1 MAEIQNRANAGGRPS
16 AAAQGL
22 SRSSLAPEA
31 ATVSTRLAIEGM
43 TCASCSRRV
52 ERALAAT
59 PGVIAASVNLATEQ
73 AAVTYSIRDVTTS
86 DLVAAVER
94 AGYGAAQ
101 LLAEPTVA
109 ADESEIASGEPAGA
123 AEQSAQAGTGNETI
137 DETTLRRSR
146 DLRRRRDK
154 LLVGIALSLPVVVLS
169 MFFMDRFAAENLLLL
184 ALTVPVWAYVGS
196 DFHRTAIRV
205 VRHGGANMDVLVS
218 LGSTAAFLLSVVATF
233 VPQIAGGM
241 TFYDSAALIITLIYL
256 GKYLEARARG
266 QASQAIAKLAGL
278 QPRIAHVVRD
288 GVEREVP
295 LAAVR
300 TGDELVVRPGERI
313 PTDGMVLSGA
323 SAVDEAMMT
332 GESLPVE
339 KQAGDTVIG
348 GSINQTGM
356 LRMRATRVG
365 KETTLAGIIRMV
377 EQAQGSKALIQRL
390 ADTVSGV
397 FVPTVLV
404 IALVTV
410 VGWLLAF
417 GLHLV
422 PPGVLAAGHMG
433 AQSNL
438 QMNDAW
444 WIRAAIA
451 GIAVLVVACPCALGL
466 ATPTAIMV
474 GSGRGAE
481 LGVLIKGGESLER
494 LEAVRAVVL
503 DKTGTITRG
512 KPTLTDVLR
521 APDAGI
527 DETELLALAASA
539 EQASEHPLARAIVA
553 GALVRGAAPDGVVS
567 AFQAIAGGGVR
578 AHVAGREVVIGTR
591 KLLAERGGDPNGI
604 AALVSVL
611 GRLEGAGK
619 TAMLMAVDGRVVGV
633 LAVADTVKPGSA
645 EAIARLRREGIAVWM
660 ITGDSRSVAHSIAAA
675 VGIPTDHVLAEVLPG
690 EKAAAVQ
697 RLQDEIAAT
706 PGGATDG
713 WGASV
718 GGRAFG
724 RARRPAVAF
733 VGDGIND
740 APALAQADVGI
751 ALGTGTDV
759 AMEAADATLVKGSLR
774 ALGTAFE
781 LSRAMMRTIREN
793 LFWAFAYNSLLIPV
807 AIASPAIPWLRE
819 NAPIFAAAA
828 MALSSVTVV
837 SNSLRLR
844 RFTPRE
850 K

>member
-1 MAEIQNRANAGGRPS
+1 MAEIQDHNHTRPHGQPNET
-16 AAAQGL
+16 AV
-22 SRSSLAPEA
+22 APAHTTAPA
-31 ATVSTRLAIEGM
+31 ATESATLTIEGM

-59 PGVIAASVNLATEQ
+59 PGVIAASVNLATER
-73 AAVTYSIRDVTTS
+73 ATVTYSAQDVKPS
-86 DLVAAVER
+86 DLIAAVER
-94 AGYGAAQ
+94 SGYGATQ
-101 LLAEPTVA
+101 RLAEPTVA
-109 ADESEIASGEPAGA
+109 ADEGALA
-123 AEQSAQAGTGNETI
+123 AEESAEESAEKSAA
-137 DETTLRRSR
+137 DETTLRRTR
-146 DLRRRRDK
+146 ELRRRRDK
-154 LLVGIALSLPVVVLS
+154 LLVGIALSLPVVALS
-169 MFFMDRFAAENLLLL
+169 MFFMDRFPAENLLLL
-184 ALTVPVWAYVGS
+184 ALTAPVWGYVGA

-205 VRHGGANMDVLVS
+205 VRHHGANMDVLVS

-256 GKYLEARARG
+256 GKYLEARSKG
-266 QASQAIAKLAGL
+266 QVSEAIAKLAGL
-278 QPRIAHVVRD
+278 QPRTAHVIRD
-288 GVEREVP
+288 GVERDLP

-300 TGDELVVRPGERI
+300 AGDELLVRPGERI
-313 PTDGMVLSGA
+313 ATDGAVLSGA
-323 SAVDEAMMT
+323 SAVDEAMLT

-348 GSINQTGM
+348 GTINQTGM
-356 LRMRATRVG
+356 LRVRAARVG
-365 KETTLAGIIRMV
+365 KDTMLAGIIRMV
-377 EQAQGSKALIQRL
+377 EQAQGSKAPIQRL

-397 FVPTVLV
+397 FVPAVLL
-404 IALVTV
+404 IALATV
-410 VGWLLAF
+410 VGWLLVF
-417 GLHLV
+417 ELNLV
-422 PPGVLAAGHMG
+422 PAGILAAGHAHLG
-433 AQSNL
+433 AHTSAQLS
-438 QMNDAW
+438 DAW

-474 GSGRGAE
+474 GTGRGAE

-512 KPTLTDVLR
+512 KPTLTDVLL
-521 APDAGI
+521 AADAGVG
-527 DETELLALAASA
+527 EAELLALAASA

-553 GALVRGAAPDGVVS
+553 GAQARGQACGAADAGPVS
-567 AFQAIAGGGVR
+567 AFQAIAGGGVT
-578 AHVAGREVVIGTR
+578 AHVGGREVVIGTR
-591 KLLAERGGDPNGI
+591 KLLAERGVDPTGS
-604 AALVSVL
+604 AALASAL
-611 GRLEGAGK
+611 GALEAAGK
-619 TAMLMAVDGRVVGV
+619 TAMLVAVDGRVVGA

-645 EAIARLRREGIAVWM
+645 EAIARLRSEGIAIWM
-660 ITGDSRSVAHSIAAA
+660 ITGDSRSVAHSIAAE
-675 VGIPTDHVLAEVLPG
+675 VGIPAAHVLAEVLPG

-697 RLQDEIAAT
+697 RLQDEVAAT
-706 PGGATDG
+706 VV
-713 WGASV
+713 GAST
-718 GGRAFG
+718 GRPFG
-724 RARRPAVAF
+724 RTRSPAVAF

-774 ALGTAFE
+774 ALGTALE
-781 LSRAMMRTIREN
+781 LSRAMMRIIREN

-844 RFTPRE
+844 RFRPGER
-850 K
+850 